1 MSCDHRGVVSR
12 RHVLAGV
19 EHAQRI
25 DAGFGETVAESKGH
39 PLRFP
44 QPRRWR
50 RVRTLQCPIA
60 SGALFDYAGRGPPDL
75 IAPALVALKAEQV
88 VLEQAHSA
96 ISV

>member
-1 MSCDHRGVVSR
+1 MRDGFSFVRQRSHRMNERLLPCHAITAGR
-12 RHVLAGV
+12 QPPARLAGV

-25 DAGFGETVAESKGH
+25 DAGFGETVAESKDH

-60 SGALFDYAGRGPPDL
+60 SGALFDYAGRGPPT
-75 IAPALVALKAEQV
+75 
-88 VLEQAHSA
+88 
-96 ISV
+96 